1 MRNPPRRLTFPL
13 HPAVGLALA
22 LLPGAA
28 TFAAAAEPPA
38 WNVRDSVIYARVD
51 NTALTYDVFT
61 PRNPNGAAVLW
72 ILSGGWV
79 SSKLN
84 GNPGL
89 GSEYL
94 KRGYTLF
101 TISHGSTPRYTV
113 DEIIP
118 QVMRA
123 VRHIRAHAAEYGVAP
138 DRFGVTGSSAGGHLS
153 LMIGLSG
160 EAGDPAAKD
169 PIDRVS
175 SRVQAIAAF
184 YPPTDFLNYGEP
196 AARADGRGTLQ
207 DYRGAFAFRELS
219 STRRYYTPVED
230 PTKLHELARRI
241 SPVTHV
247 SADDPPT
254 LLVHGDQDKLVPL
267 QQSQLVL
274 EQLQRAGVATKL
286 IVKPG
291 EAHGWKDRT
300 PDVAAFADW
309 FDQHLGTRR

>member
-1 MRNPPRRLTFPL
+1 M
-13 HPAVGLALA
+13 LALG
-22 LLPGAA
+22 LLPGVAPLA
-28 TFAAAAEPPA
+28 SAAETPA
-38 WNVRDSVIYARVD
+38 WSVRDSVIYARVD

-61 PRNPNGAAVLW
+61 PANQNGAAVLW

-79 SSKLN
+79 SSKLS

-89 GSEYL
+89 GAEYL

-101 TISHGSTPRYTV
+101 TISHGSTPRYTI

-123 VRHIRAHAAEYGVAP
+123 VRHIRANAAGYGVAP
-138 DRFGVTGSSAGGHLS
+138 DRFGVTGASAGGHLS
-153 LMIGLSG
+153 LMIGLAG
-160 EAGDPAAKD
+160 DAGDPAAKD
-169 PIDRVS
+169 PVDRVS

-196 AARADGRGTLQ
+196 GARADGRGTLQ

-219 STRRYYTPVED
+219 STRRYFMPVED
-230 PTKLHELARRI
+230 PAKVHELARRI

-286 IVKPG
+286 IVRPG
-291 EAHGWKDRT
+291 EAHGWKDRA
-300 PDVAAFADW
+300 PDFAAFADW
-309 FDQHLGTRR
+309 FDQHLGRR